1 MNVYGSAIMNLKH
14 CNYCLYNRDK
24 NKYSMRIFLFTPDD
38 LPYFKDQNSRD
49 QTIKHARQLKDIDV

>member
-1 MNVYGSAIMNLKH
+1 MNVCGYAIMNLKH
-14 CNYCLYNRDK
+14 CNYCPLYYTRDK

-49 QTIKHARQLKDIDV
+49 